1 MQRFVTL
8 DLDSLKQINDEPKR
22 ISLTKQQ
29 AKKLGDVIV
38 AALQVSNLS
47 DRQLAQMAGITKDT
61 FSRLKRGDTLEPER
75 TTLEKLAPYLFRVV
89 SLEGRKITLDTS
101 ETYEGKIESLILLI
115 REES

>member
-8 DLDSLKQINDEPKR
+8 DLDSLKQIKEEPKR

-29 AKKLGDVIV
+29 AKKLSDVIV

-47 DRQLAQMAGITKDT
+47 GRQLAQMAGITKDT

-75 TTLEKLAPYLFRVV
+75 TTLEKLTPYLFRVV
-89 SLEGRKITLDTS
+89 NFEGRKITLDTS
-101 ETYEGKIESLILLI
+101 ETYEGNIENLISVI
-115 REES
+115 RDES